1 MDNKMHKP
9 RTIFRKAPLALACAA
24 ATLISGYATAQNTP
38 VLEEI
43 MVTASKRSESIQDV
57 AMAITAIGGED
68 LERIGATTLLDFA
81 VKVPNL
87 GMAYEADGR
96 FDSSSPSIRGVF
108 GKDTTGFYIDD
119 TPVNASI
126 LPRIMDVQR
135 IEVLRGPQGS
145 LYGARSMGG
154 TIRMI
159 TKQPD
164 LEEMSGSIHASVSSV
179 TDGDENAVIDG
190 SINIPIVE
198 DVFALRMSGYYGVNS
213 GIYDRVYQDTWIEGG
228 SGAVRQS
235 PGPAFKKN
243 ENVDDEKY
251 WGGQVIALWQITD
264 SFSFTPKL
272 IAQKVDADGLPFAD
286 IDPDNTTALRFFDIE
301 EPGTDEWYIAS
312 GTFNWELD
320 SGTIV
325 SNTSYFDRETDES
338 EEETTF
344 LHHLFNDRIGI
355 PIDPLVSP
363 LSTIEKYE
371 SVTHETRFTSSFD
384 GNWQFTA
391 GIFYADAE
399 WDHEYPRALQPG
411 LADAIDAFTGAPGL
425 GQNCEYGFCLTD
437 DDLIF
442 VTTTITKT
450 EEIAVFGEIT
460 YEFDERW
467 SVTAGGRWYD
477 TQVEATNTADGFAN
491 SGPTS
496 YAAKQDESGFN
507 PKLMAEMVVN
517 DDMNLYAS
525 ASKGFRI
532 GGINGNLPL
541 GLCGEELDAKS
552 INPAE
557 TQTYDSDEL
566 WSYEL
571 GFKSSLANNRVTFNA
586 AVYFIDWTDMQ
597 QQNRLS
603 CGFQFVANAG
613 EAESMGFEFEL
624 AGAITDSLTGTL
636 GVGYTDAEIT
646 DAGDVPGLE
655 KGDTVLGVPD
665 WTANGSLEYLFP
677 MMGEWEGMLRADA
690 NYYGESTT
698 APTGD
703 VVVRDDWSTLNLR
716 AGMLSES
723 WEVILFADNVTD
735 ERANLS
741 DNRSIAANTP
751 GRPRII
757 TNRPRTIGVEAR
769 LRF

>member
-1 MDNKMHKP
+1 MNNYKH
-9 RTIFRKAPLALACAA
+9 RTFFRKAPLALACAA
-24 ATLISGYATAQNTP
+24 ATLASGYTAAQETF

-43 MVTASKRSESIQDV
+43 MVTASKRSESLQDV
-57 AMAITAIGGED
+57 GMAITAMSGDD

-108 GKDTTGFYIDD
+108 GQDTTGFYIDD

-126 LPRIMDVQR
+126 LPRVMDLQR

-159 TKQPD
+159 TKQPN
-164 LEEMSGSIHASVSSV
+164 LEESEGTVHVIGSTV
-179 TDGDENAVIDG
+179 TDGDENYGIDG
-190 SINIPIVE
+190 SINIPIVK
-198 DVFALRMSGYYGVNS
+198 DKFALRVSGYFGENS
-213 GIYDRVYQDTWIEGG
+213 GIYDRVYQETWIEGG
-228 SGAVRQS
+228 SGAVRPS
-235 PGPAFKKN
+235 PGPAFSEN
-243 ENVDDEKY
+243 ENTDDEEY

-264 SFSFTPKL
+264 NLSFTPKL

-286 IDPDNTTALRFFDIE
+286 IDPDETTTLRFFDTE
-301 EPGTDEWYIAS
+301 EPGTDEWFIAS
-312 GTFNWELD
+312 GTFNWEIEA
-320 SGTIV
+320 GTFV
-325 SNTSYFDRETDES
+325 STTSWFDRETEEA
-338 EEETTF
+338 EEEATF
-344 LHHLFNDRIGI
+344 LHFLFNEVIGI
-355 PIDPLVSP
+355 PIDPIESQIT
-363 LSTIEKYE
+363 TIEQYE
-371 SVTHETRFTSSFD
+371 SLTHETRFTSSFD

-391 GIFYADAE
+391 GIFYADVDY
-399 WDHEYPRALQPG
+399 DHEYPRAVQTG

-425 GQNCEYGFCLTD
+425 GQDCVDGFCLTD

-442 VTTTITKT
+442 ATTTITKT

-460 YEFDERW
+460 YSFNERW
-467 SVTAGGRWYD
+467 SLTAGGRWYD
-477 TQVEATNTADGFAN
+477 TQVKATNTADGFAN
-491 SGPTS
+491 SGPSS
-496 YAAKQDESGFN
+496 YSAKQDESGFN
-507 PKLMAEMVVN
+507 PKILAEAVIN
-517 DDMNLYAS
+517 DDMNVYAS
-525 ASKGFRI
+525 AAKGFRI
-532 GGINGNLPL
+532 GGINGNLPD
-541 GLCGEELDAKS
+541 GLCGEELAQKN
-552 INPAE
+552 INPDEAR
-557 TQTYDSDEL
+557 TYDSDEL

-571 GFKSSLANNRVTFNA
+571 GFKSTLADNRVTLNA

-597 QQNRLS
+597 QQNRLA

-613 EAESMGFEFEL
+613 EAESKGFELEL
-624 AGAITDSLTGTL
+624 TAAITDGLVGTL

-655 KGDTVLGVPD
+655 KGDTILGVPD
-665 WTANGSLEYLFP
+665 WTANGSLEYTFP
-677 MMGEWEGMLRADA
+677 LTGEWEALLRADA

-716 AGMLSES
+716 AGMLSDS
-723 WEVILFADNVTD
+723 WELILFADNVTD

-751 GRPRII
+751 GRSRII
-757 TNRPRTIGVEAR
+757 TNRPRTVGVEAR